1 MQIGKNYKA
10 TTKQFINPFVFS
22 ASSFYSGH
30 IRLHISNLTIARIA
44 VLGIYDL
51 IDVIFLLLYS
61 NRYGLDR
68 RVSFEILQAD
78 LEARV
83 VTLSGQRN

>member
-10 TTKQFINPFVFS
+10 TTEQFINPFVFS

-44 VLGIYDL
+44 VLGIC
-51 IDVIFLLLYS
+51 
-61 NRYGLDR
+61 
-68 RVSFEILQAD
+68 D
-78 LEARV
+78 LERRYFPSSIV
-83 VTLSGQRN
+83 IVMVLIGETTGLVLKSCKRTWKPGW